1 MNIPRIARTLAFVLV
16 FVVAVAGAWAAGEA
30 EGEAAA
36 VDKPMV
42 TDPTT
47 GKMLTAPEY
56 GGTLTYPYKLV
67 AANTDPDLRG
77 HYAGWLISAVNEKL
91 ALGDWAAPRDQMSL
105 TGWYVPTSGFVG
117 GLAESWEQPDDLTTV
132 LNIRQGVHWHDK
144 EPVNGRELTADDVVY
159 TFRRRAGLTD
169 FVPERTYEMI
179 GLPWES
185 IEATDRYTVVLKLSE
200 PRLGSLRVYLAEVI
214 QWILPPEV
222 IEQNGDYS
230 DWRNVVGT
238 GPYMLTDYVEG
249 TSITRTRNPN
259 YWGHDEKYPDNQL
272 PYADELRGLFMEEEA
287 TRIAAMRTGQV
298 DIIHTS
304 GGATEIK
311 TAEQVE
317 ALLRTNPDIQVGPYF
332 IRALQV
338 FGVNQRR
345 APFDDIR
352 VRQALQMS
360 IDREA
365 INESYYGGYAL
376 WKPQGHF
383 GNAVAGY
390 HVPFDEW
397 PEEVKATYRYN
408 PEEAK
413 RLLDEA
419 GHPPN
424 AEGVRL
430 RVAYDHRDVIDLG
443 FAEIAAG
450 YWKEI
455 GVELEINIMD
465 TTTWVSRRKDK
476 SYEMT
481 TGDSG
486 WDLAPVQL
494 MGFYRGIAEGDQELR
509 QEVEYLGG
517 LGDETMTRLYDEFNS
532 ATSEDERIRIARE
545 FDAHY
550 IRHHFQIY
558 GVKAPGFSV
567 AQPWLKGWNG
577 ETFLQDMDNH
587 LTLVRLWL
595 DLDLKAEM
603 GY

>member
-1 MNIPRIARTLAFVLV
+1 M
-16 FVVAVAGAWAAGEA
+16 A
-30 EGEAAA
+30 E
-36 VDKPMV
+36 
-42 TDPTT
+42 
-47 GKMLTAPEY
+47 
-56 GGTLTYPYKLV
+56 
-67 AANTDPDLRG
+67 NTDPDLRG

-91 ALGDWAAPRDQMSL
+91 ALGNWAAPRDQMSL

-117 GLAESWEQPDDLTTV
+117 GLAESWEQPDDVTTI

-144 EPVNGRELTADDVVY
+144 PPLNGREFTADDVVY
-159 TFRRRAGLTD
+159 TLRRRAGLTD

-185 IEATDRYTVVLKLSE
+185 IEATDQYTVVLKLTE
-200 PRLGSLRVYLAEVI
+200 PRLGALRVYLAEVI

-230 DWRNVVGT
+230 NWRNVVGT

-304 GGATEIK
+304 GGGVEIK
-311 TAEQVE
+311 TVEQVD
-317 ALLRTNPDIQVGPYF
+317 ALLRTNPDLQVGPYF

-345 APFDDIR
+345 PPFDDIR

-365 INESYYGGYAL
+365 INDSYYGGYAL

-397 PEEVKATYRYN
+397 PEEVQATYRYN
-408 PEEAK
+408 PEEAM

-419 GHPPN
+419 GYP
-424 AEGVRL
+424 AGADGFRL

-443 FAEIAAG
+443 FAEIVSG

-455 GVELEINIMD
+455 GIEVEINIMD

-481 TGDSG
+481 TGGLGLGSRSRAAHGILPRDRRGRSG
-486 WDLAPVQL
+486 AQTGGRVPGRAWRPDHDAALPRVQQRHERGRADTDRARVRRALHRRPLSDLRRQGARIPGGPAVAQGL
-494 MGFYRGIAEGDQELR
+494 ERRDVPAGHGQSRDFRPAMARPGPEGGNGILTRSELVYERTHGVAGRGICHPFVVCIHGMQRGCGVA
-509 QEVEYLGG
+509 
-517 LGDETMTRLYDEFNS
+517 
-532 ATSEDERIRIARE
+532 AR
-545 FDAHY
+545 
-550 IRHHFQIY
+550 R
-558 GVKAPGFSV
+558 
-567 AQPWLKGWNG
+567 
-577 ETFLQDMDNH
+577 
-587 LTLVRLWL
+587 
-595 DLDLKAEM
+595 
-603 GY
+603 